1 VIQLSFNHLV
11 YLVEAARWTIL
22 LSGIAFIGGAMVG
35 LPIALMRVAKS
46 KVLRGLASGYIQ
58 LIQGTP
64 LLIVL
69 FLSYFGLGILGYKL
83 DPLVAAGISFT
94 IYAAAFLGEIWRGC
108 IEAVP
113 KTQWEASDCL
123 GLNAFQ
129 QYSYVILPQALRIA
143 IPPTVGFMV
152 QIVKNTSLASV
163 IGFVELA
170 RARSSTTLPSS
181 RSRSSPPSLPSISCC
196 ATRSRSPPAR
206 WKGGRMP
213 DAKSPTGESVIS
225 VDNVVKEFG
234 PLRVLDGV
242 SLDVTRGQTVAIV
255 GRSGSGKSTLL
266 RCIAGLETVQDGM
279 ITVCGHEVGR
289 PGSAARAQ
297 LRRDVGMVFQSYN
310 LFPHLNV
317 ERNITLALTLVKKQS
332 KEEAKKRAAEV
343 LSMVGLTDKIASYP
357 EQLSGGQQQ
366 RVAIA
371 RSLALQPQVML
382 FDEVTSALDPE
393 LTAEVLG
400 VMENLA
406 HHGMTMISVTHEMGF
421 ARRVADVVVFMHQGK
436 VWETGPTAE
445 VFANPRTAEFKQFV
459 GSEL

>member
-1 VIQLSFNHLV
+1 MT
-11 YLVEAARWTIL
+11 RPPR
-22 LSGIAFIGGAMVG
+22 GA
-35 LPIALMRVAKS
+35 RVALDRVEKHFGARE
-46 KVLRGLASGYIQ
+46 VLRGIDLDIAPGQ
-58 LIQGTP
+58 L
-64 LLIVL
+64 
-69 FLSYFGLGILGYKL
+69 
-83 DPLVAAGISFT
+83 
-94 IYAAAFLGEIWRGC
+94 
-108 IEAVP
+108 
-113 KTQWEASDCL
+113 
-123 GLNAFQ
+123 
-129 QYSYVILPQALRIA
+129 
-143 IPPTVGFMV
+143 
-152 QIVKNTSLASV
+152 
-163 IGFVELA
+163 
-170 RARSSTTLPSS
+170 
-181 RSRSSPPSLPSISCC
+181 
-196 ATRSRSPPAR
+196 
-206 WKGGRMP
+206 
-213 DAKSPTGESVIS
+213 
-225 VDNVVKEFG
+225 
-234 PLRVLDGV
+234 
-242 SLDVTRGQTVAIV
+242 VAIV

-266 RCIAGLETVQDGM
+266 RCIAGLETVQAGG
-279 ITVCGHEVGR
+279 ITVCGHAVGR
-289 PGSAARAQ
+289 PGSAVRAQ

-332 KEEAKKRAAEV
+332 KDEAKKRAAEV
-343 LSMVGLTDKIASYP
+343 LAMVGLTDKIASYP

-371 RSLALQPQVML
+371 RALALQPQVML